1 MNRFY
6 DSNEYKFQSST
17 RRRVKKKKKKD
28 KNRQDDGKKKKNAK
42 WANRSGKALRPLV

>member
-1 MNRFY
+1 MI
-6 DSNEYKFQSST
+6 QMST
-17 RRRVKKKKKKD
+17 NSKVAQEGELKKKKKKD